1 MAWVIMI
8 KAPEVNCMDIIA
20 RLIEQLAAED
30 ELVRVQAGEFL
41 IQMGSAAVR
50 PLIETLQNPNYP
62 ARPLVASTLGQIGD
76 RRAVEPL
83 IQALKDHDKLVR
95 YHAALALG
103 KLKDKRAVKPLI
115 YALFDEMPPIGPDP
129 LTGDPMTV
137 RAAAAQA
144 LGELKAAEAVP
155 ALKVLLRDENRG
167 VRRAVI
173 QALGQIGTKEAIV
186 ALSEAVWDEQDE
198 DLQELMVRFI
208 ARHPFHQAFDTLKQ
222 IAQSHPRERL
232 RQIAKNF
239 LDEVETPLAPPTP
252 LQDEQKVQRKPFRF
266 LSGTVAAVLIA
277 GLFHLGWKHNRYAT
291 LVASGVISVVTF
303 GIWKYRRRN
312 RPKQNQTLDMPLQPS
327 TPSRSETA

>member
-1 MAWVIMI
+1 MI
-8 KAPEVNCMDIIA
+8 KAPEVSCMDIIA

-30 ELVRVQAGEFL
+30 ELVRVQAGEVL

-50 PLIETLQNPNYP
+50 PLIETLQNRNYP
-62 ARPLVASTLGQIGD
+62 ARPLIASTLGQIGD

-115 YALFDEMPPIGPDP
+115 YALFDEMPPFGPDP

-167 VRRAVI
+167 VRRSVI
-173 QALGQIGTKEAIV
+173 QALGQIGTKEAVI
-186 ALSEAVWDEQDE
+186 ALAEAIQDE
-198 DLQELMVRFI
+198 RDEALQELMVRFI
-208 ARHPFHQAFDTLKQ
+208 ARHPFSQALETLKQ
-222 IAQSHPRERL
+222 IAQSHPQERL
-232 RQIAKNF
+232 RQIARNL
-239 LDEVETPLAPPTP
+239 LDEFETSPAPSTPLR
-252 LQDEQKVQRKPFRF
+252 DEQKARKSQFRF
-266 LSGTVAAVLIA
+266 LSGTIAALLIA
-277 GLFHLGWKHNRYAT
+277 GLFHLGWKYNRYAT
-291 LVASGVISVVTF
+291 MVAAGVISAITF
-303 GIWKYRRRN
+303 GIWRHRQRS
-312 RPKQNQTLDMPLQPS
+312 KQNQTLDMPLQPS
-327 TPSRSETA
+327 ASSRSETA